1 MKRITTCLLLLFTV
15 AIWAQEGAIITMHAV
30 LIEGDTEAFETVQT
44 KYYQKVAQSAVN
56 DGDIAAWNFLRAV
69 RLDGMN
75 DEEEYNYMFVQGN
88 SSVAATLSAKNAF
101 WNNAE
106 KVLSKKEFKE
116 LQELQ
121 TKFTWKKDV
130 RVMYRIDSGL
140 WMVSSADD
148 YVNSIIQFNFARPAN
163 STAFLQENKELW
175 KPFFHENGSKMNM
188 ISWGT
193 GQKIHPTGADWAAV
207 MSWDMFSSLEDLFN
221 YRLGDGINWPADQS
235 NMAEINP
242 DGFYQVATWQ
252 WLTGASSN

>member
-1 MKRITTCLLLLFTV
+1 M
-15 AIWAQEGAIITMHAV
+15 
-30 LIEGDTEAFETVQT
+30 
-44 KYYQKVAQSAVN
+44 AQSAVN
-56 DGDIAAWNFLRAV
+56 NGDISAWNFLRAV

-88 SSVAATLSAKNAF
+88 SSVAATLSPKNAF

-148 YVNSIIQFNFARPAN
+148 YVNSIIQFNF
-163 STAFLQENKELW
+163 
-175 KPFFHENGSKMNM
+175 
-188 ISWGT
+188 
-193 GQKIHPTGADWAAV
+193 
-207 MSWDMFSSLEDLFN
+207 
-221 YRLGDGINWPADQS
+221 
-235 NMAEINP
+235 
-242 DGFYQVATWQ
+242 
-252 WLTGASSN
+252 GASEYELLAVSLHLELI